1 MTENTLQ
8 CGTYMYDMYRS
19 RNNKSNKRAKNRE
32 FSRNDVQNLSTFDE
46 NHKLTDPR
54 NSKQKIHEK
63 NQIEALCKQI
73 ARNQAQRKNYLKNT
87 KGKKRL
93 YKHRNK
99 DNDNSKILVRK
110 LGKPKQN
117 KTQNKKTI
125 GDISLKH

>member
-1 MTENTLQ
+1 
-8 CGTYMYDMYRS
+8 MYDMERS
-19 RNNKSNKRAKNRE
+19 RNYKSNKRAQNGE

-54 NSKQKIHEK
+54 NSEQKIHEK

-73 ARNQAQRKNYLKNT
+73 ARNQAQRKKYLKYT
-87 KGKKRL
+87 EEKKRL

-110 LGKPKQN
+110 LGKPKKKQ
-117 KTQNKKTI
+117 KKTP
-125 GDISLKH
+125 KQTKKQ